1 MTLLT
6 LIERKNGGLGVSSDA
21 RVAIGSP
28 QVFSEMIAS
37 FIVSENKC
45 RKGLDAH
52 LLQIY

>member
-6 LIERKNGGLGVSSDA
+6 LIERKNGGLEVSSDA